1 MKLVLVLFLLL
12 HVWILVVSA
21 LNSDGLTLL
30 SLRRRW
36 TSVPPSIALGWNDS
50 DSNPCSWKGI
60 QCNNR
65 THNVISLNLS
75 GYAISGQLGPEI
87 AHLAHLQTLNLSKNN
102 FSGVIP
108 LELSNCT
115 LLESL
120 DLSDNDFTREIPRS
134 LKNLQNLK
142 VLRFDSNSLS
152 GEIPD
157 GLFEIPH
164 LETIYLNHNNFN
176 GSIPSNIGNLTN
188 VSKLWLN
195 NNLLSGTIPHSITNC
210 QKLGSLDLSYNAF
223 SGGLPPGVGNC
234 SSLYEL
240 AIVHSNLTGNI
251 PSSFGLLDKLS
262 HLDLSE
268 NRLSGRI
275 PPELGNCKS
284 LTELMLYTNQL
295 EGEIPIELGMLS
307 ELQNLQLFENRLTGE
322 IPISIWKIQ
331 SLRYVHLYN
340 NSLSG
345 KLPLE
350 LTHLKHLKMI
360 SLFTNKFFGVIP
372 QSLGVNSSL
381 ELLDL
386 MYNQF
391 TSQIPPN
398 LCFRKRLRVL
408 NLGNNHFHGR
418 IPSDVGKCPTLQRMR
433 LEHNN
438 LLGVLPEFLDNPNL
452 AYINM
457 TGNNI
462 SGKIPSS
469 LGNCTNLTS
478 IDLSMNKLGGSI
490 PPELGNLV
498 NLTRLS
504 LAHNHLQGCLPP
516 HLSTWK
522 KLDTFDVG
530 FNSLNCSIPSSL
542 GNLTSLSTLVLE
554 ENRFTGGI
562 PPFLSKLDRL
572 SLLRM
577 GGNLLAG
584 EIPSSIGTLKNLRYG
599 LDLRSNGLIGHIPR
613 ELGYLSSLQSLDISS
628 NSLTGSL
635 DVLNGMQA
643 LLEVNISY
651 NGFTGSIPEKLM
663 VLAKRYPS
671 SFLGN
676 PGLCVNCPLSDG
688 LNCVGNSNFRPC
700 AGSSSGGKKLNKSE
714 IAMMALGLSLGV
726 FLLLGF
732 ACVFLLCRRKQH
744 EVLGRE
750 PMDDDEPLLNQIM
763 EATENLNDRY
773 IVGKGAHGAVFKA
786 ELGPTNVFAVKK
798 LQFSDH
804 EDGSRSMIREIQI
817 IENARHRN
825 LVKVEDYWFRKD
837 YGLILYRYMENGNL
851 HDVLYATNQ
860 QRKLEWSVRYKISVG
875 TAHGLAYLHHDCDPP
890 ILHRDIKPQNIL
902 LDSEMEPRISDFGIA
917 KLLDQSSASGTSIS
931 VSGTL
936 GYIAPENAYMTVR
949 GKESDV
955 YSYGVVLLE
964 LMTKRKPSDS
974 SFMEEVDI
982 VGWVRSIWSE
992 TQDISAIV
1000 DSSLMEE
1007 TVDSNIAEQIIGV
1020 LLIALRCTEKEP
1032 SSRPTMRD
1040 VVKQL
1045 QDVNP
1050 PQNSRY
1056 SKV

>member
-1 MKLVLVLFLLL
+1 ML
-12 HVWILVVSA
+12 A
-21 LNSDGLTLL
+21 ADGLTLL

-102 FSGVIP
+102 FSG
-108 LELSNCT
+108 
-115 LLESL
+115 
-120 DLSDNDFTREIPRS
+120 
-134 LKNLQNLK
+134 
-142 VLRFDSNSLS
+142 
-152 GEIPD
+152 
-157 GLFEIPH
+157 
-164 LETIYLNHNNFN
+164 
-176 GSIPSNIGNLTN
+176 
-188 VSKLWLN
+188 
-195 NNLLSGTIPHSITNC
+195 TIPHSITNC

-234 SSLYEL
+234 SNLYEL

-504 LAHNHLQGCLPP
+504 LAHNHLQG
-516 HLSTWK
+516 
-522 KLDTFDVG
+522 
-530 FNSLNCSIPSSL
+530 
-542 GNLTSLSTLVLE
+542 
-554 ENRFTGGI
+554 
-562 PPFLSKLDRL
+562 
-572 SLLRM
+572 
-577 GGNLLAG
+577 

-744 EVLGRE
+744 EVGRE

-798 LQFSDH
+798 LKFSDH
-804 EDGSRSMIREIQI
+804 EDGSRSMIREIQF
-817 IENARHRN
+817 IENVRHRN

-837 YGLILYRYMENGNL
+837 YGLILYSL
-851 HDVLYATNQ
+851 
-860 QRKLEWSVRYKISVG
+860 VRWFI
-875 TAHGLAYLHHDCDPP
+875 LAL
-890 ILHRDIKPQNIL
+890 
-902 LDSEMEPRISDFGIA
+902 
-917 KLLDQSSASGTSIS
+917 T
-931 VSGTL
+931 
-936 GYIAPENAYMTVR
+936 ENAYMTVR